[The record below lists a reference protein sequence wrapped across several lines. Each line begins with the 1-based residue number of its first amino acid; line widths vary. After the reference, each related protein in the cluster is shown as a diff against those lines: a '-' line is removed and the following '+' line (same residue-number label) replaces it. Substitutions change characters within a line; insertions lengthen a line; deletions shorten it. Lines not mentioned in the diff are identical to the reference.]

1 MLIGVAGSVLAGSIV
16 SVGVAKRAEAAREVA
31 QWTDQ
36 QAIPSVSLATLENGG
51 ESRSLTLPGTID
63 AYYKAAIFARV
74 TGYLKS
80 WQADIGAR
88 VKAGQQ
94 LAFID
99 APDLDQQLAQAKADL
114 ATATA
119 NAHLAAVTAGR
130 WTKLVKSQW
139 VSQQSADD
147 KVGAADATNAAMQAA
162 DANVKRLEA
171 MENFKTVVA
180 PFDGVVTARKTD
192 IGALINAG
200 AGMELFEVS
209 DLHKVRIYVH
219 VPQASSADIRPGLA
233 ATFDMPQYPG
243 PEFPATVASISN
255 AMDINSRTMLVE
267 LQADNTD
274 GALFANAYCQVQ
286 FHLPG
291 NPNVLRAPATALLP
305 ADKGVE
311 VALLGDDNKVELRNV
326 QLGRDFGDSAEV
338 LSGLSPADRV
348 INSPPETL
356 QNGQA
361 VRLIETRPNLSA
373 EESASRAD

>member
-219 VPQASSADIRPGLA
+219 VPRPPRPISVRASRRLSTCRNILVSSSRRPSPRFQTPWTSTRAQCSSSCKPTTPTVRSSPMLIA
-233 ATFDMPQYPG
+233 RCNSI
-243 PEFPATVASISN
+243 FPAI
-255 AMDINSRTMLVE
+255 RTFC
-267 LQADNTD
+267 A
-274 GALFANAYCQVQ
+274 
-286 FHLPG
+286 
-291 NPNVLRAPATALLP
+291 
-305 ADKGVE
+305 
-311 VALLGDDNKVELRNV
+311 
-326 QLGRDFGDSAEV
+326 
-338 LSGLSPADRV
+338 
-348 INSPPETL
+348 
-356 QNGQA
+356 
-361 VRLIETRPNLSA
+361 RPRPHSCRPIK
-373 EESASRAD
+373 ASRSPCWEMTTRSS